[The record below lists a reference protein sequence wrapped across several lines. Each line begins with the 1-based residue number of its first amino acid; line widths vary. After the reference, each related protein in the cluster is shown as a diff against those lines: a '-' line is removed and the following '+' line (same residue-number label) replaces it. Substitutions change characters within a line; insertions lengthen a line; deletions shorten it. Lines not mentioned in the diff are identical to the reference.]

1 MNKLFIDDKA
11 IVFIKDELAKE
22 NASAIRIFTCGG
34 GCCSRFQLAP
44 VNKSLKDDVTRKKGG
59 ITVHIEKEIAE
70 NIDLIWIK
78 FDKQKGLLIE
88 FE

>member
-11 IVFIKDELAKE
+11 IVFIKDELVKE
-22 NASAIRIFTCGG
+22 NASAIRIFTGGG

-44 VNKSLKDDVTRKKGG
+44 VNKSLAGDVTHKKGDV
-59 ITVHIEKEIAE
+59 TVHIEKEIAE
-70 NIDLIWIK
+70 NTGSIWIK
-78 FDKQKGLLIE
+78 FHEQKGLLLE

>member
-1 MNKLFIDDKA
+1 MNKLFIDDRA

-22 NASAIRIFTCGG
+22 SASAIRIFTGGG

-44 VNKSLKDDVTRKKGG
+44 VKKALTGDLTHSKGG

-70 NIDLIWIK
+70 NTALIRIK
-78 FDKQKGLLIE
+78 FDEQKGLLIE

>member
-22 NASAIRIFTCGG
+22 SASAIRIFTGGG

-44 VNKSLKDDVTRKKGG
+44 VKKALAGDVTHRKDG

-70 NIDLIWIK
+70 NTGLIWIK
-78 FDKQKGLLIE
+78 FEEQKGLLIE